1 MSIHPGLPFVGS
13 FDGCCVR
20 KSKVPAGGPR
30 VMGVAGAI
38 LVGVL
43 SPAVHAA
50 TDTYQRGSFGPVV
63 SWPLIPI
70 HAALL
75 PDGRLLTYGTDGQ
88 GNQTGQFTYDVWD
101 PSKGTG
107 PTSHLTLPNTTGA
120 DTFCSGQIVLP
131 ASGAVLLTGGD
142 RTINGVRNYSINDV
156 NLFDWRSN
164 ALYSAQAPMAFLRW
178 YPTVLTLA
186 NGSTLVLGGR
196 QTPAVPGAS
205 TESWVATPEVYTEGI
220 GWRSLPAVASDDAY
234 GARNWSYPRAWQAP
248 NGQVFIA
255 TKWGGTYYL
264 DPNAAAGAGQLT
276 RTPLKLAESDDYLP
290 SVMFAPGKVLSLRK
304 LNRAV
309 VIDLNGATPTS
320 KSVWGVG
327 QDRYHASATVMADGK
342 VLVSGGSM
350 VSNVAIGVT
359 YSARIWNPANN
370 GWTTTP
376 SGKKMRL
383 YHSVAMLLPDGRVLL
398 GGGGAPGPQNNLNA
412 EIYTPP
418 YLYKQDRTATLATR
432 PVITSAPQTAAW
444 GARINVGVDVAGVS
458 RVTLVKTGSAT
469 HTVDFDQRFLPL
481 THTASGTQL
490 SVTMPANANL
500 APPGYYMLFVF
511 NSAGVPSVA
520 KIIKL
525 G

>member
-1 MSIHPGLPFVGS
+1 MSLHPGLPFAALSRVPS
-13 FDGCCVR
+13 VR
-20 KSKVPAGGPR
+20 KSNAMRRATGAAALAAVCLTH
-30 VMGVAGAI
+30 VAQ
-38 LVGVL
+38 
-43 SPAVHAA
+43 AA
-50 TDTYQRGSFGPVV
+50 TDTYQRGSFGAVV

-75 PDGRLLTYGTDGQ
+75 PDGRLLTYGSDGK

-107 PTSHLTLPNTTGA
+107 AASHLTLPNTTGA

-131 ASGAVLLTGGD
+131 VSGAVLLTGGD
-142 RTINGVRNYSINDV
+142 RTVNGVRNYSINDV

-164 ALYSAQAPMAFLRW
+164 ALYSAPAPMAFLRW

-186 NGSTLVLGGR
+186 NGSVLVLGGR
-196 QTPAVPGAS
+196 QTPEVAGVS
-205 TESWVATPEVYTEGI
+205 KETWVATPEVYTEGI

-234 GARNWSYPRAWQAP
+234 GARNWSYPKAWQAP

-276 RTPLKLAESDDYLP
+276 RTPLNLAESDDYLP
-290 SVMFAPGKVLSLRK
+290 AVMFAPGKILSFRK

-320 KSVWGVG
+320 SSTGGVG
-327 QDRYHASATVMADGK
+327 MDRYHGSATVMADGK

-350 VSNVAIGVT
+350 VSNVALGVAYT
-359 YSARIWNPANN
+359 SRIWDPAKKS
-370 GWTTTP
+370 WTTTP
-376 SGKKMRL
+376 SAKKMRL
-383 YHSVAMLLPDGRVLL
+383 YHSVSLLLPDGRVLL
-398 GGGGAPGPQNNLNA
+398 GGGGAPGPQTNLNA

-481 THTASGTQL
+481 IHTASGTQL

-520 KIIKL
+520 RIIKL

>member
-1 MSIHPGLPFVGS
+1 MSVHPGLPFAALSEGS
-13 FDGCCVR
+13 FVR
-20 KSKVPAGGPR
+20 KSHVLR
-30 VMGVAGAI
+30 GVAAASA
-38 LVGVL
+38 LVAGL
-43 SPAVHAA
+43 SPASHAA
-50 TDTYQRGSFGPVV
+50 VDTYQRGSFGAVV
-63 SWPLIPI
+63 NWPLIPI

-107 PTSHLTLPNTTGA
+107 ADSHLTLPNTTGA

-142 RTINGVRNYSINDV
+142 RTVNGVRNYSINDV

-196 QTPAVPGAS
+196 QTP
-205 TESWVATPEVYTEGI
+205 EVAGVSKETTVSTPEVYTEGI

-264 DPNAAAGAGQLT
+264 DPHAAAGAGKLT
-276 RTPLKLAESDDYLP
+276 RTSLNLAESDDYLP
-290 SVMFAPGKVLSLRK
+290 SVMFAPGKILSFRK

-320 KSVWGVG
+320 TSTGGVG
-327 QDRYHASATVMADGK
+327 MDRYHGSATVMADGK

-350 VSNVAIGVT
+350 VSNVPLGVAYT
-359 YSARIWNPANN
+359 SRIWDPAKKS
-370 GWTTTP
+370 WTTTP
-376 SGKKMRL
+376 SAKKMRL
-383 YHSVAMLLPDGRVLL
+383 YHSVSLLLPDGRVLL
-398 GGGGAPGPQNNLNA
+398 GGGGAPGPQTNLNA

-418 YLYKQDRTATLATR
+418 YLYKQDWSATLATR
-432 PVITSAPQTAAW
+432 PVITSAPQTATW
-444 GARINVGVDVAGVS
+444 GTRINVGINTAGVS

-490 SVTMPANANL
+490 SVAMPANANV

>member
-1 MSIHPGLPFVGS
+1 MLAFRSPSLAARPQAAAP
-13 FDGCCVR
+13 VR
-20 KSKVPAGGPR
+20 KGHVLAVR
-30 VMGVAGAI
+30 RLALAGVACALASVTGAA
-38 LVGVL
+38 G
-43 SPAVHAA
+43 AA
-50 TDTYQRGSFGPVV
+50 PDTYQRGAFGPVIG
-63 SWPLIPI
+63 WPLIPI

-101 PSKGTG
+101 PSRGTG

-142 RTINGVRNYSINDV
+142 RTVNGVRNYSINDV

-205 TESWVATPEVYTEGI
+205 TESWVATPEVYTEGL

-248 NGQVFIA
+248 NGKVFIA
-255 TKWGGTYYL
+255 TKWGGTYHL
-264 DPNAAAGAGQLT
+264 DPNAAGGAGQLT
-276 RTPLKLAESDDYLP
+276 RTPLNLAESDDYLP
-290 SVMFAPGKVLSLRK
+290 SVMFAPGRILSFRK

-309 VIDLNGATPTS
+309 VIDLNGANPTAQPAR
-320 KSVWGVG
+320 GVG

-350 VSNVAIGVT
+350 VSNVAIGVA

-370 GWTTTP
+370 SWTTTP
-376 SGKKMRL
+376 AGKRMRL
-383 YHSVAMLLPDGRVLL
+383 YHSVAMLLPDARVLL
-398 GGGGAPGPQNNLNA
+398 AGGGAPGPQNNLNA
-412 EIYTPP
+412 EVYTPP
-418 YLYKQDRTATLATR
+418 YLYKQDWTATLATR
-432 PVITSAPQTAAW
+432 PVITSAPQTATW
-444 GARINVGVDVAGVS
+444 GTRINVGVNAPGVS

-481 THTASGTQL
+481 THTAAGTQL
-490 SVTMPANANL
+490 SVVMPANANL

-511 NSAGVPSVA
+511 NTAGVPSVA

>member
-1 MSIHPGLPFVGS
+1 MSVHPGLPFAALSEG
-13 FDGCCVR
+13 GLVR
-20 KSKVPAGGPR
+20 KSNAMRRVSVASALFAAGLAP
-30 VMGVAGAI
+30 VA
-38 LVGVL
+38 
-43 SPAVHAA
+43 HAA
-50 TDTYQRGSFGPVV
+50 FDTYQRGSFGAVV
-63 SWPLIPI
+63 NWPLIPI

-107 PTSHLTLPNTTGA
+107 AASHLTLPNTTGA

-142 RTINGVRNYSINDV
+142 RTVDGVRNYSINDV

-196 QTPAVPGAS
+196 QTP
-205 TESWVATPEVYTEGI
+205 EVAGVSKETIVSTPEVYTEGI

-234 GARNWSYPRAWQAP
+234 GARNWSYPKAWQAP

-264 DPNAAAGAGQLT
+264 DPNAAAGAGKLT
-276 RTPLKLAESDDYLP
+276 RTPLNLAESDDYLP
-290 SVMFAPGKVLSLRK
+290 SVMFAPGKILSLRK
-304 LNRAV
+304 FNRAT

-320 KSVWGVG
+320 TWTWGVG
-327 QDRYHASATVMADGK
+327 MDRYHGSATVMADGK

-350 VSNVAIGVT
+350 VSNAAIGVAYT
-359 YSARIWNPANN
+359 ARIWNPANN
-370 GWTTTP
+370 SWTTTP

-383 YHSVAMLLPDGRVLL
+383 YHSVALLLPDARVLL

-412 EIYTPP
+412 EVYTPP
-418 YLYKQDRTATLATR
+418 YLYKQDWSATLATR
-432 PVITSAPQTAAW
+432 PVITSAPQTATW

-490 SVTMPANANL
+490 NVAMPANANV

>member
-1 MSIHPGLPFVGS
+1 MSVHPGLPFAALSRVS
-13 FDGCCVR
+13 SVR
-20 KSKVPAGGPR
+20 KNNAMRRATGAAALAAVCLTH
-30 VMGVAGAI
+30 VAQ
-38 LVGVL
+38 
-43 SPAVHAA
+43 AA
-50 TDTYQRGSFGPVV
+50 TDTYQRGSFGAVV

-75 PDGRLLTYGTDGQ
+75 PDGRLLTYGSDGK

-107 PTSHLTLPNTTGA
+107 AASHLTLPNTTGA

-131 ASGAVLLTGGD
+131 VSGAVLLTGGD
-142 RTINGVRNYSINDV
+142 RTVNGVRNYSINDV

-186 NGSTLVLGGR
+186 NGSVLVLGGR
-196 QTPAVPGAS
+196 QTPEVAGVS
-205 TESWVATPEVYTEGI
+205 KETWVATPEVYTEGI
-220 GWRSLPAVASDDAY
+220 GWRSLPAAASDDAY
-234 GARNWSYPRAWQAP
+234 GARNWSYPKAWQAP

-276 RTPLKLAESDDYLP
+276 RTPLNLAESDDYLP
-290 SVMFAPGKVLSLRK
+290 AVMFAPGKILSFRK

-320 KSVWGVG
+320 SSTGGVG
-327 QDRYHASATVMADGK
+327 MDRYHGSATVMADGK

-350 VSNVAIGVT
+350 VSNVALGVAYT
-359 YSARIWNPANN
+359 SRIWDPAKKS
-370 GWTTTP
+370 WTTTP
-376 SGKKMRL
+376 SAKKMRL
-383 YHSVAMLLPDGRVLL
+383 YHSVSLLLPDGRVLL
-398 GGGGAPGPQNNLNA
+398 GGGGAPGPQTNLNA

-481 THTASGTQL
+481 IHTASGTQL

-520 KIIKL
+520 RIIKL

>member
-1 MSIHPGLPFVGS
+1 MSVHPGLPFAALS
-13 FDGCCVR
+13 RASSVR
-20 KSKVPAGGPR
+20 KSNAMRRMTGAATLAAVCLTP
-30 VMGVAGAI
+30 VAQ
-38 LVGVL
+38 
-43 SPAVHAA
+43 AA
-50 TDTYQRGSFGPVV
+50 TDTYQRGSFGAVV

-75 PDGRLLTYGTDGQ
+75 PDGRLLTYGSDGK

-107 PTSHLTLPNTTGA
+107 AASHLTLPNTT
-120 DTFCSGQIVLP
+120 
-131 ASGAVLLTGGD
+131 
-142 RTINGVRNYSINDV
+142 INDV

-186 NGSTLVLGGR
+186 NGSVLVLGGR
-196 QTPAVPGAS
+196 QTPEVAGVS
-205 TESWVATPEVYTEGI
+205 KETWVATPEVYTEGI

-234 GARNWSYPRAWQAP
+234 GARNWSYPKAWEAA
-248 NGQVFIA
+248 NGQGFIA
-255 TKWGGTYYL
+255 PKWGGRHYL

-276 RTPLKLAESDDYLP
+276 RTPLNLAESADYLP
-290 SVMFAPGKVLSLRK
+290 AVMFAPGKILSFRK

-320 KSVWGVG
+320 TSTGGVG
-327 QDRYHASATVMADGK
+327 MDRYHGSATVMADGK

-350 VSNVAIGVT
+350 VSNVALGVAYT
-359 YSARIWNPANN
+359 SRIWDPARKS
-370 GWTTTP
+370 WTTTP
-376 SGKKMRL
+376 SAKKMRL
-383 YHSVAMLLPDGRVLL
+383 YHSVSLLLPDGRVLL
-398 GGGGAPGPQNNLNA
+398 GGGGAPGPQTNLHA

-418 YLYKQDRTATLATR
+418 YLYKQDRTANLPTR
-432 PVITSAPQTAAW
+432 PVSTSAPQTAAW
-444 GARINVGVDVAGVS
+444 GARINVAVDVAGVS

-520 KIIKL
+520 RIIKL

>member
-1 MSIHPGLPFVGS
+1 MPVHPGLPFAALS
-13 FDGCCVR
+13 RARSVR
-20 KSKVPAGGPR
+20 KSNALRRMTGAAALAAVSLTP
-30 VMGVAGAI
+30 VA
-38 LVGVL
+38 
-43 SPAVHAA
+43 HAA
-50 TDTYQRGSFGPVV
+50 IDTYQRGSFGAVV
-63 SWPLIPI
+63 NWPLIPI

-75 PDGRLLTYGTDGQ
+75 PDGRLLTYGTDGK

-107 PTSHLTLPNTTGA
+107 AASHLTLPNTTGA

-142 RTINGVRNYSINDV
+142 RTVNGVRNYSINDV

-234 GARNWSYPRAWQAP
+234 GARNWSYPKAWQAP

-264 DPNAAAGAGQLT
+264 DPNAVAGAGQLT
-276 RTPLKLAESDDYLP
+276 RTALNLAESDDYLP
-290 SVMFAPGKVLSLRK
+290 AVMFAPGKILSFRK
-304 LNRAV
+304 FNRAV

-320 KSVWGVG
+320 TSTGGVG
-327 QDRYHASATVMADGK
+327 MDRYHGSATVMADGK

-350 VSNVAIGVT
+350 VSNVAFGVAYT
-359 YSARIWNPANN
+359 SRIWDPAKKS
-370 GWTTTP
+370 WTTTP
-376 SGKKMRL
+376 SAKKMRL
-383 YHSVAMLLPDGRVLL
+383 YHSVSLLLPDGRVLL
-398 GGGGAPGPQNNLNA
+398 GGGGAPGPQTNLNA

-418 YLYKQDRTATLATR
+418 YLYKQDWSATLATR
-432 PVITSAPQTAAW
+432 PVITSAPQTATW
-444 GARINVGVDVAGVS
+444 GTRINVGVDVAGVS

-490 SVTMPANANL
+490 SVAMPANANV

>member
-1 MSIHPGLPFVGS
+1 MSVHPGLPFAALSEGS
-13 FDGCCVR
+13 FVR
-20 KSKVPAGGPR
+20 KSHVLR
-30 VMGVAGAI
+30 GVAAASA
-38 LVGVL
+38 LVAGL
-43 SPAVHAA
+43 SPASHAA
-50 TDTYQRGSFGPVV
+50 VDTYQRGSFGAVV
-63 SWPLIPI
+63 NWPLIPI

-107 PTSHLTLPNTTGA
+107 ADSHLTLPNTTGA

-142 RTINGVRNYSINDV
+142 LTVNGVRNYSINDV

-196 QTPAVPGAS
+196 QTP
-205 TESWVATPEVYTEGI
+205 EVAGVSKETTVSTPEVYTEGI

-264 DPNAAAGAGQLT
+264 DPHAAAGAGKLT
-276 RTPLKLAESDDYLP
+276 RTSLNLAESDDYLP
-290 SVMFAPGKVLSLRK
+290 SVMFAPGKILSFRK

-320 KSVWGVG
+320 TSTGGVG
-327 QDRYHASATVMADGK
+327 MDRYHGSATVMADGK

-350 VSNVAIGVT
+350 VSNVALGVAYT
-359 YSARIWNPANN
+359 SRIWDPAKKS
-370 GWTTTP
+370 WTTTP
-376 SGKKMRL
+376 SAKKMRL
-383 YHSVAMLLPDGRVLL
+383 YHSVSLLLPDGRVLL
-398 GGGGAPGPQNNLNA
+398 GGGGAPGPQTNLNA

-418 YLYKQDRTATLATR
+418 YLYKQDWSATLATR
-432 PVITSAPQTAAW
+432 PVITSAPQTATW
-444 GARINVGVDVAGVS
+444 GTRINVGINTAGVS

-490 SVTMPANANL
+490 SVAMPANANV

>member
-1 MSIHPGLPFVGS
+1 VI
-13 FDGCCVR
+13 
-20 KSKVPAGGPR
+20 
-30 VMGVAGAI
+30 GVGAI
-38 LVGVL
+38 
-43 SPAVHAA
+43 AA
-50 TDTYQRGSFGPVV
+50 FGLAPVAQAAFDTYMRGSFGAVV
-63 SWPLIPI
+63 DWPLIPI

-107 PTSHLTLPNTTGA
+107 AASHLTLPNTTGA

-131 ASGAVLLTGGD
+131 SSGAVLLTGGD
-142 RTINGVRNYSINDV
+142 RTVNGVRNYSINDV

-164 ALYSAQAPMAFLRW
+164 ALYSAQQPMSFLRW

-186 NGSTLVLGGR
+186 NGSVLVLGGR
-196 QTPAVPGAS
+196 QTPAVAGVS
-205 TESWVATPEVYTEGI
+205 NETVVATPEVYTEGI

-234 GARNWSYPRAWQAP
+234 GLRNWSYPKAWQAP

-264 DPNAAAGAGQLT
+264 DPNALAGAGQLT
-276 RTPLKLAESDDYLP
+276 RTPLNLAESDDYLP
-290 SVMFAPGKVLSLRK
+290 SVMFAPGKILSLRK

-309 VIDLNGATPTS
+309 VIDINGATP
-320 KSVWGVG
+320 KSTWTWGVG
-327 QDRYHASATVMADGK
+327 VDRYHASATVMADGK

-350 VSNVAIGVT
+350 VSNQPIGVT
-359 YSARIWNPANN
+359 YTARIWNPANN
-370 GWTTTP
+370 SWTTTP

-383 YHSVAMLLPDGRVLL
+383 YHSVALLLPDARVLL

-418 YLYKQDRTATLATR
+418 YLYKQDWSATLATR
-432 PVITSAPQTAAW
+432 PVITSAPSTSTW

-481 THTASGTQL
+481 SYTASGTQL
-490 SVTMPANANL
+490 NVTLPANANV

-520 KIIKL
+520 KIIKI

>member
-1 MSIHPGLPFVGS
+1 MPVHPGLPFAALSRVPS
-13 FDGCCVR
+13 VR
-20 KSKVPAGGPR
+20 KDNAMRRMTGAAALAAVCLTP
-30 VMGVAGAI
+30 VAQAAI
-38 LVGVL
+38 
-43 SPAVHAA
+43 
-50 TDTYQRGSFGPVV
+50 DTYQRGSFGAVV
-63 SWPLIPI
+63 NWPLIPI

-75 PDGRLLTYGTDGQ
+75 PDGRLLTYGTDGK

-101 PSKGTG
+101 PNKGTG
-107 PTSHLTLPNTTGA
+107 AASHLTLPNTTGA

-178 YPTVLTLA
+178 YPT
-186 NGSTLVLGGR
+186 LVLGGR
-196 QTPAVPGAS
+196 QTPAVAGAS

-234 GARNWSYPRAWQAP
+234 GARNWSYPKAWQAP

-276 RTPLKLAESDDYLP
+276 RTTLNLAESDDYLP
-290 SVMFAPGKVLSLRK
+290 AVMFAPGKILSFRK
-304 LNRAV
+304 FNRAV

-320 KSVWGVG
+320 TSTGGVG
-327 QDRYHASATVMADGK
+327 MDRYHGSATVMADGK

-350 VSNVAIGVT
+350 VSNVALGVAYT
-359 YSARIWNPANN
+359 SRIWDPAKKS
-370 GWTTTP
+370 WTTTP
-376 SGKKMRL
+376 SAKKMRL
-383 YHSVAMLLPDGRVLL
+383 YHSVSLLLPDGRVLL
-398 GGGGAPGPQNNLNA
+398 GGGGAPGPQTNLNA

-418 YLYKQDRTATLATR
+418 YLYKQDWSATLATR
-432 PVITSAPQTAAW
+432 PVITSAPQTVTW
-444 GARINVGVDVAGVS
+444 GTRINVGVDVAGVS

-490 SVTMPANANL
+490 SVAMPANANV

>member
-1 MSIHPGLPFVGS
+1 MSVHPGLPFAVLS
-13 FDGCCVR
+13 AAADVR
-20 KSKVPAGGPR
+20 KR
-30 VMGVAGAI
+30 HVMRWVAGASA
-38 LVGVL
+38 LVAAGWA
-43 SPAVHAA
+43 PMAHAA
-50 TDTYQRGSFGPVV
+50 IDTYQRGSFGAVV
-63 SWPLIPI
+63 NWPLIPI

-107 PTSHLTLPNTTGA
+107 ANSHLTLPNTTGA

-131 ASGAVLLTGGD
+131 SSGAVLLTGGD
-142 RTINGVRNYSINDV
+142 RTVNGVRNYSINDV

-196 QTPAVPGAS
+196 QTPEVAGVS
-205 TESWVATPEVYTEGI
+205 KETIVATPEVYTEGI
-220 GWRSLPAVASDDAY
+220 GWRSMPAVASDDAY
-234 GARNWSYPRAWQAP
+234 GARNWSYPKAWQAP

-264 DPNAAAGAGQLT
+264 DPNAAAGAGKLT
-276 RTPLKLAESDDYLP
+276 RTSLNLAESDDYLP
-290 SVMFAPGKVLSLRK
+290 SVMFAPGKILSLRK
-304 LNRAV
+304 FNRAT

-320 KSVWGVG
+320 TWTWGVG
-327 QDRYHASATVMADGK
+327 MDRYHGSATVLADGK

-350 VSNVAIGVT
+350 VSNTAIGVAYT
-359 YSARIWNPANN
+359 ARIWNPANN
-370 GWTTTP
+370 SWTTTP

-383 YHSVAMLLPDGRVLL
+383 YHSVALLLPDGRVLL

-418 YLYKQDRTATLATR
+418 YLYKQDWSATLATR

-444 GARINVGVDVAGVS
+444 GARINVGINVAGVS

-490 SVTMPANANL
+490 SVTMPANANV

>member
-1 MSIHPGLPFVGS
+1 MSVHPGFSAVTLVARA
-13 FDGCCVR
+13 CVR
-20 KSKVPAGGPR
+20 KGRAMRR
-30 VMGVAGAI
+30 VAVASAWAAAWATPVAQAAI
-38 LVGVL
+38 
-43 SPAVHAA
+43 
-50 TDTYQRGSFGPVV
+50 DTYQRGAFGAVV

-75 PDGRLLTYGTDGQ
+75 PDGRLLSYGTDGQ

-101 PSKGTG
+101 PSQGTG
-107 PTSHLTLPNTTGA
+107 SASHLTLPNTTGA

-142 RTINGVRNYSINDV
+142 RTVNGVRNYSINDV

-196 QTPAVPGAS
+196 QTP
-205 TESWVATPEVYTEGI
+205 EVAGVSKETIVSTPEVYTEGI

-234 GARNWSYPRAWQAP
+234 GARNWSYPKAWQAP

-276 RTPLKLAESDDYLP
+276 RTPLNLAETDDYLP

-320 KSVWGVG
+320 SSTGGVG
-327 QDRYHASATVMADGK
+327 MDRYHGSATVMADGK

-350 VSNVAIGVT
+350 VSNVALGVAYT
-359 YSARIWNPANN
+359 SRIWDPAKKS
-370 GWTTTP
+370 WTTTP
-376 SGKKMRL
+376 SAKKMRL
-383 YHSVAMLLPDGRVLL
+383 YHSVALLLPDGRVLL
-398 GGGGAPGPQNNLNA
+398 GGGGAPGPQTNLNA

-418 YLYKQDRTATLATR
+418 YLYKQDWTATLATR
-432 PVITSAPQTAAW
+432 PVITSAPQTASW
-444 GARINVGVDVAGVS
+444 GTRISVGINTAGVS

-490 SVTMPANANL
+490 SVTMPANANV

>member
-1 MSIHPGLPFVGS
+1 MSVHPGLPFAALSRVS
-13 FDGCCVR
+13 SVR
-20 KSKVPAGGPR
+20 KSNAMRRATGAAALAAVCLTH
-30 VMGVAGAI
+30 VAQ
-38 LVGVL
+38 
-43 SPAVHAA
+43 AA
-50 TDTYQRGSFGPVV
+50 TDTYQRGSFGAVV

-75 PDGRLLTYGTDGQ
+75 PDGRLLTYGSDGK

-107 PTSHLTLPNTTGA
+107 AASHLTLPNTTGA

-131 ASGAVLLTGGD
+131 VSGAVLLTGGD
-142 RTINGVRNYSINDV
+142 RTVNGVRNYSINDV

-186 NGSTLVLGGR
+186 NGSVLVLGGR
-196 QTPAVPGAS
+196 QTPEVAGVS
-205 TESWVATPEVYTEGI
+205 KETWVATPEVYTEGI

-234 GARNWSYPRAWQAP
+234 GARNWSYPKAWQAP

-276 RTPLKLAESDDYLP
+276 RTPLNLAESDDYLP
-290 SVMFAPGKVLSLRK
+290 AVMFAPGKILSFRK

-320 KSVWGVG
+320 SSTGGVG
-327 QDRYHASATVMADGK
+327 MDRYHGSATVMADGK

-350 VSNVAIGVT
+350 VSNVALGVAYT
-359 YSARIWNPANN
+359 SRIWDPAKKS
-370 GWTTTP
+370 WTTTP
-376 SGKKMRL
+376 SAKKMRL
-383 YHSVAMLLPDGRVLL
+383 YHSVSLLLPDGRVLL
-398 GGGGAPGPQNNLNA
+398 GGGGAPGPQTNLNA

-481 THTASGTQL
+481 IHTASGTQL

-500 APPGYYMLFVF
+500 ASPGYYMLFVF

-520 KIIKL
+520 RIIKL